1 MKFKLFSESPLIV
14 FILLPELSAFNS
26 SFALARRLRTRGFR
40 ILYGG
45 PQNFQEH
52 VLAQGF
58 SYELLEISKPDFAK
72 QENQLGSLRR
82 WSLRRRQIRY
92 YRRESRL
99 MLDRCV
105 ASFQQMN
112 PALVLLDPL
121 FWPYAELPLR
131 CGVPIVAFNTSFAS
145 SFNPQVPPAFCGLM
159 PGNPRLGRVRLRNGL
174 AWGRRILTV
183 GSRLWY
189 FEKIVPLLHGLL
201 PGHSAIQRIERLGG
215 RLCWSEYGPRLVLP
229 ELVVAPRELD
239 LPQLVA
245 SNDRTYIGA
254 CVDLARK
261 DGDFDWG
268 DLDPQ
273 RPLLYCSLGTY
284 SHVYPHA
291 RRLFSAVVDV
301 LRRRPD
307 LQGIVQVGTAAET
320 DNFGPLPTNIRILKH
335 APQIEVLARA
345 SLFITHG
352 GLSSVRESLQFG
364 VPMIVFPCWMEQPG
378 NAVRVVHHGLGL
390 RGNIAQVTF
399 DQLLALI
406 ERVEQGD
413 FQPALRRMKAIFE
426 AQSGCQ
432 AGVDFIEAFLDR
444 QKAQRPLKAAIRP
457 LSGSSAELV

>member
-1 MKFKLFSESPLIV
+1 MESKPSTESPLIV
-14 FILLPELSAFNS
+14 FILLPERSAFNA
-26 SFALARRLRTRGFR
+26 SFTLARRLKARGYR

-45 PQNFQEH
+45 PRDFQEH

-58 SYELLEISKPDFAK
+58 SYELLEIPEPDFTK
-72 QENQLGSLRR
+72 QESQLGPLRR
-82 WSLRRRQIRY
+82 WWFRRQQIRY

-105 ASFQQMN
+105 ASFRQMR

-131 CGVPIVAFNTSFAS
+131 CGVPMVAFNTSFAS

-159 PGNPRLGRVRLRNGL
+159 PGDPRLRRVRLRNGL
-174 AWGRRILTV
+174 AWRRRILTV

-189 FEKIVPLLHGLL
+189 FEKVVPVLHGLL
-201 PGHSAIQRIERLGG
+201 PTCSTMRRIKRLGG
-215 RLCWSEYGPRLVLP
+215 HLRWSEYGPRPVLP
-229 ELVVAPRELD
+229 ELVVAPQELD

-268 DLDPQ
+268 SLDPQ
-273 RPLLYCSLGTY
+273 QPLLYCSLGTY

-291 RRLFSAVVDV
+291 RRLFSAVVDA
-301 LRRRPD
+301 LQRRPD
-307 LQGIVQVGTAAET
+307 LQGIVQIGTAAEA
-320 DNFGPLPTNIRILKH
+320 DIFGPLPTNIRVLKH

-390 RGNIAQVTF
+390 HGDIAQITV
-399 DQLLALI
+399 DQLLTLI
-406 ERVEQGD
+406 ERVERGD

-426 AQSGCQ
+426 AQSDCQ
-432 AGVDFIEAFLDR
+432 AGVDFIEAFLER
-444 QKAQRPLKAAIRP
+444 QKVPRPLKAAIRP
-457 LSGSSAELV
+457 LSDSSTELV